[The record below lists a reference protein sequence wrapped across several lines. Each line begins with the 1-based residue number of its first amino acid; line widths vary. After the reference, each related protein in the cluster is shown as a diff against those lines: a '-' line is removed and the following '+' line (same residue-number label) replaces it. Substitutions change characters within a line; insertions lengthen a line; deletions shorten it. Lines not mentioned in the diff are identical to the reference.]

1 MDKSEE
7 LAYLWWW
14 WWWGGFNLLRY
25 AHENSNGSDYI
36 IWMDMFNSFIN
47 DTTLIEVIRGG
58 YRLIW
63 INK

>member
-1 MDKSEE
+1 VVG
-7 LAYLWWW
+7 
-14 WWWGGFNLLRY
+14 GGFNLLRY
-25 AHENSNGSDYI
+25 AHEKSNGSDYI

-58 YRLIW
+58 SRLIW